1 VYASYETDILQ
12 FMVHRYHSLLKERR
26 RLGMRKRVVIALVL
40 VSAMLFAASAW
51 AGEALIWGVAPS
63 KTEGELINI
72 NPWTGA
78 ITKSYDLSS
87 TMINS
92 TNKDIGLAGWTNA
105 LYYTNANIANG
116 MIYTINPATG
126 ATVSSYTVSGG
137 WEING
142 LGYWS
147 SGANSYIYT
156 SGCSVNDVH
165 RYNAT
170 DGASPVYY
178 WSTVTGPTSM
188 AGDNGGKIFTYAGG
202 KVYELD
208 PLNDIAPLSS
218 FDFLKPTGGAYDI
231 VGMAFDGTYLYLS
244 DTEGFMYIM
253 QNGQLVKT
261 TDLGY
266 SLYALASTEGVPV
279 GTPEPLSLL
288 LVGAGLLGLG
298 IVRKSL

>member
-1 VYASYETDILQ
+1 
-12 FMVHRYHSLLKERR
+12 
-26 RLGMRKRVVIALVL
+26 MRKSVVLTAVIAFVMMFA
-40 VSAMLFAASAW
+40 VSASADQ
-51 AGEALIWGVAPS
+51 ALIWGVAPS
-63 KTEGELINI
+63 KSGGELINI
-72 NPWTGA
+72 NPWNGVVGQTWTLPV
-78 ITKSYDLSS
+78 ISS
-87 TMINS
+87 GNTE
-92 TNKDIGLAGWTNA
+92 IGLAGWSNT
-105 LYYTNANIANG
+105 LYYSNANANNG
-116 MIYTINPATG
+116 TIYSINPTTG
-126 ATVSSYTVSGG
+126 QVTSSFTVSGG
-137 WEING
+137 YEIDG

-147 SGANSYIYT
+147 GGGNSYLYT
-156 SGCSVNDVH
+156 SGCSVGDVH
-165 RYNAT
+165 RYNASN
-170 DGASPVYY
+170 GASPEFY
-178 WSTVTGPTSM
+178 WSTVTGPKSM

-244 DTEGFMYIM
+244 DTLGSLYIM

-261 TDLGY
+261 TELGY